1 MDNQVDKE
9 AVERLRDMITYLA
22 KVALQL
28 TDVFHP
34 IARLAQQDVD
44 WD

>member
-1 MDNQVDKE
+1 
-9 AVERLRDMITYLA
+9 MITYLA
-22 KVALQL
+22 KVALKVKL

-34 IARLAQQDVD
+34 IALLAQQDVD